1 LLLKENFK
9 YLFKYNKVGDKT
21 GHVLKCINCGKEYP
35 ISIWLFKCSICNS
48 LLEIKLNLKET
59 KVNFQRDMD
68 GIWRFQ
74 DLLPK
79 VYEIVSLN
87 EGNTPLIRSKEFDNL
102 YFKFEG
108 LNPTGSFK
116 DRGMSVVVSL
126 AKSNRIKK
134 LIVAS
139 TGNTAASSAAYAAR
153 AGMEC
158 IVVIPKG
165 KVAKGKLFQTILHGA
180 NIIEIEGNFDE
191 AIKYVINKIEKE
203 REYYPINSFN
213 PWRIEG
219 QKTLSFELYE
229 KLGSIDNVIVPV
241 GNGGNI
247 SAIWKGFKELYELKI
262 INNLPKMIGVQA
274 EGASPIAETW
284 EKGLERPIFFE
295 KPETI
300 ATAIRIGKPV
310 NWQKALK
317 AVRESR
323 GIFIK
328 VKDEEIIEAQ
338 KRLARNE
345 GIGAEP
351 ASAAAY
357 VAYLKLK
364 ERDLINKYQK
374 TIVILTGHALK
385 DPG

>member
-9 YLFKYNKVGDKT
+9 YLFKYNKVGEKT
-21 GHVLKCINCGKEYP
+21 GHVLKCINCGREYP
-35 ISIWLFKCSICNS
+35 ISIWLFKCSICDS
-48 LLEIKLNLKET
+48 LLEVKLNLKEA

-79 VYEIVSLN
+79 VSEIVSLN

-126 AKSNRIKK
+126 AKSNGIKK

-139 TGNTAASSAAYAAR
+139 TGNTAASAAAYAAR

-180 NIIEIEGNFDE
+180 NIMEIEGNFDE

-229 KLGSIDNVIVPV
+229 KLGNIDNVIVPV

-262 INNLPKMIGVQA
+262 ISNLPKMIGVQA

-284 EKGLERPIFFE
+284 EKGLEKPIFFE

-317 AVRESR
+317 AVRESG

-357 VAYLKLK
+357 AAYLKLK
-364 ERDLINKYQK
+364 EEDMINKYQK
-374 TIVILTGHALK
+374 TVVVLTGHALK

>member
-1 LLLKENFK
+1 
-9 YLFKYNKVGDKT
+9 VGGKT
-21 GHVLKCINCGKEYP
+21 GHVLKCINCGREYP
-35 ISIWLFKCSICNS
+35 ISIWLFKCSSCNS
-48 LLEIKLNLKET
+48 LLEIKLNLKEA

-79 VYEIVSLN
+79 VSEIVSLN
-87 EGNTPLIRSKEFDNL
+87 EGNTPLIKSKEFENL

-126 AKSNRIKK
+126 AKSNGIKK

-139 TGNTAASSAAYAAR
+139 TGNTAASAAAYAAR
-153 AGMEC
+153 AKMEC
-158 IVVIPKG
+158 IVIIPKG

-180 NIIEIEGNFDE
+180 NIMEIEGNFDE

-203 REYYPINSFN
+203 KEYYPINSFN

-229 KLGSIDNVIVPV
+229 KLGNIDNVIVPV

-262 INNLPKMIGVQA
+262 ISNLPKMIGVQA

-284 EKGLERPIFFE
+284 EKGLEKPIFFE

-300 ATAIRIGKPV
+300 ATAIRI
-310 NWQKALK
+310 
-317 AVRESR
+317 
-323 GIFIK
+323 
-328 VKDEEIIEAQ
+328 
-338 KRLARNE
+338 
-345 GIGAEP
+345 
-351 ASAAAY
+351 
-357 VAYLKLK
+357 
-364 ERDLINKYQK
+364 
-374 TIVILTGHALK
+374 
-385 DPG
+385 

>member
-1 LLLKENFK
+1 
-9 YLFKYNKVGDKT
+9 
-21 GHVLKCINCGKEYP
+21 
-35 ISIWLFKCSICNS
+35 
-48 LLEIKLNLKET
+48 
-59 KVNFQRDMD
+59 MD

-79 VYEIVSLN
+79 VSEIVSLN

-126 AKSNRIKK
+126 AKSNGIKK

-139 TGNTAASSAAYAAR
+139 TGNTAASAAAYAAR

-180 NIIEIEGNFDE
+180 NIMEIEGNFDE

-203 REYYPINSFN
+203 KEYYPINSFN
-213 PWRIEG
+213 LWRIEG

-229 KLGSIDNVIVPV
+229 KLGNIDHVIVPV

-262 INNLPKMIGVQA
+262 INDLPKMIGVQA
-274 EGASPIAETW
+274 EGAFP
-284 EKGLERPIFFE
+284 
-295 KPETI
+295 
-300 ATAIRIGKPV
+300 
-310 NWQKALK
+310 
-317 AVRESR
+317 
-323 GIFIK
+323 
-328 VKDEEIIEAQ
+328 
-338 KRLARNE
+338 
-345 GIGAEP
+345 
-351 ASAAAY
+351 
-357 VAYLKLK
+357 
-364 ERDLINKYQK
+364 
-374 TIVILTGHALK
+374 
-385 DPG
+385 

>member
-1 LLLKENFK
+1 
-9 YLFKYNKVGDKT
+9 
-21 GHVLKCINCGKEYP
+21 
-35 ISIWLFKCSICNS
+35 
-48 LLEIKLNLKET
+48 LLEVKLNLKEA
-59 KVNFQRDMD
+59 KVNFQRDMN

-79 VYEIVSLN
+79 VSEIVSLN
-87 EGNTPLIRSKEFDNL
+87 EGNTPLIRSKEFENL

-126 AKSNRIKK
+126 AKSNGIKK

-139 TGNTAASSAAYAAR
+139 TGNTAASASAYAAR

-180 NIIEIEGNFDE
+180 NIMEIEGNFDE

-284 EKGLERPIFFE
+284 EKGLEKPIFFE

-317 AVRESR
+317 AVKESR

-338 KRLARNE
+338 KRLARHE

-364 ERDLINKYQK
+364 EKDMINKYEK
-374 TIVILTGHALK
+374 TVVVLTGHALK